1 MNLIRR
7 EPATPAPFF
16 PRFETSLF
24 REFEEM
30 TDRLNKILAPR
41 TRPFE
46 FGEKLT
52 VAEWAPAVDIL
63 ETEKEYL
70 FKAELP
76 EVKKENVNVTFQEG
90 ILTIE
95 GERKAA
101 KEDPGKK
108 YHRIERSY
116 GYFVRTFTL
125 PKDADETKI
134 TAEFK
139 DGLLLV
145 HLPKTDKPHP
155 KNIEVKF
162 VS

>member
-7 EPATPAPFF
+7 EPVAPFPFF

-30 TDRLNKILAPR
+30 SDRLNRILTPR

-46 FGEKLT
+46 LGEKLT
-52 VAEWAPAVDIL
+52 VAEWAPAVDIV
-63 ETEKEYL
+63 EAEKEYV
-70 FKAELP
+70 FKVELP
-76 EVKKENVNVTFQEG
+76 EVKKEDVHVTVQEG
-90 ILTIE
+90 MLSIE
-95 GERKAA
+95 GERKAE
-101 KEDPGKK
+101 KEEKGRKV
-108 YHRIERSY
+108 HRIERSY
-116 GYFVRTFTL
+116 GNFLRSFTL

-139 DGLLLV
+139 DGILLV
-145 HLPKTDKPHP
+145 HLLKTDKPRP
-155 KNIEVKF
+155 KTVEVKF

>member
-7 EPATPAPFF
+7 EPVAVPLF
-16 PRFETSLF
+16 PRFDAPLF

-30 TDRLNKILAPR
+30 TDRLNKLFAPR
-41 TRPFE
+41 TRPYE

-52 VAEWAPAVDIL
+52 VAEWLPPVDIA
-63 ETEKEYL
+63 EYEKEYL
-70 FKAELP
+70 FKVELP
-76 EVKKENVNVTFQEG
+76 EVKKDEINISFQEG
-90 ILTIE
+90 VLTIE
-95 GERKAA
+95 GERKAE
-101 KEDPGKK
+101 KEEKGKK

-116 GYFVRTFTL
+116 GNFVRSFTL
-125 PKDADETKI
+125 PKDADENKI

-145 HLPKTDKPHP
+145 HVLKTDKPHP
-155 KNIEVKF
+155 KTVEVKF

>member
-1 MNLIRR
+1 MNLVRR
-7 EPATPAPFF
+7 EPVAPVPFF

-30 TDRLNKILAPR
+30 SDRLNKILAPR
-41 TRPFE
+41 TLPYE

-52 VAEWAPAVDIL
+52 VAEWAPAVDII
-63 ETEKEYL
+63 ETDKEYL

-90 ILTIE
+90 MLTIE
-95 GERKAA
+95 GERKVE
-101 KEDPGKK
+101 KEEKSRK
-108 YHRIERSY
+108 FHRVERSY
-116 GYFVRTFTL
+116 GNFVRSFTL

-145 HLPKTDKPHP
+145 HLPKTDKPRP
-155 KNIEVKF
+155 KSIDVKF

>member
-7 EPATPAPFF
+7 EPVAPLPFF

-24 REFEEM
+24 RNFEEM
-30 TDRLNKILAPR
+30 SDRLNKILAPR
-41 TRPFE
+41 TLPYE
-46 FGEKLT
+46 FEKLT
-52 VAEWAPAVDIL
+52 VAEWAPPVDIV
-63 ETEKEYL
+63 ETDKEYL

-90 ILTIE
+90 MLTIE
-95 GERKAA
+95 GERIAE
-101 KEDPGKK
+101 KEEKGKK
-108 YHRIERSY
+108 YHRVERSY
-116 GYFVRTFTL
+116 GNFVRSFTL

-145 HLPKTDKPHP
+145 HLPKTDKPRP
-155 KNIEVKF
+155 KSVEVKF

>member
-7 EPATPAPFF
+7 EPVTPFPFF
-16 PRFETSLF
+16 PRFETPFF

-30 TDRLNKILAPR
+30 SDRLNKLFTPR

-52 VAEWAPAVDIL
+52 VAEWLPPVDIA

-70 FKAELP
+70 FKVELP
-76 EVKKENVNVTFQEG
+76 EVKKEEINISFHEG
-90 ILTIE
+90 VLTIE
-95 GERKAA
+95 GERKVE
-101 KEDPGKK
+101 KEEKGKK

-116 GYFVRTFTL
+116 GNFLRSFTL
-125 PKDADETKI
+125 PKDADENKI

-145 HLPKTDKPHP
+145 HVLKTDKPRP
-155 KNIEVKF
+155 KTVEVKF

>member
-7 EPATPAPFF
+7 EPVAPLPFF

-24 REFEEM
+24 RNFEEM
-30 TDRLNKILAPR
+30 SDRLNKILAPR
-41 TRPFE
+41 NLPYE
-46 FGEKLT
+46 FSEKLT
-52 VAEWAPAVDIL
+52 VAEWAPPVDIV
-63 ETEKEYL
+63 ETDKEYL

-90 ILTIE
+90 MLTIE
-95 GERKAA
+95 GERIAE
-101 KEDPGKK
+101 KEEKGKK
-108 YHRIERSY
+108 YHRVERSY
-116 GYFVRTFTL
+116 GNFVRSFTL

-139 DGLLLV
+139 DGLLLI
-145 HLPKTDKPHP
+145 HLPKTDKPRP
-155 KNIEVKF
+155 KSVEVKF